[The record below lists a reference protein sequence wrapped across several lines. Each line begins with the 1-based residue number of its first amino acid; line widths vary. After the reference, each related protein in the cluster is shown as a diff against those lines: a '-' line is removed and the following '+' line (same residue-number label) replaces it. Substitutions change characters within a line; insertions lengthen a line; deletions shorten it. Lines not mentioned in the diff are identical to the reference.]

1 MLSYAFGIVSEY
13 IKSDL
18 SDKLAEH
25 LGLEKVKPIAT
36 NKRKSAV
43 DTETK
48 STKRMKTEDLDHIID
63 IKPAVSTTP
72 KEKKVSAKEKQLIKA
87 ASGTKSI
94 SSFFTK
100 K

>member
-25 LGLEKVKPIAT
+25 LGLEKVKAS
-36 NKRKSAV
+36 NKRKSET
-43 DTETK
+43 DSETK
-48 STKRMKTEDLDHIID
+48 STKRVKTDSEYHAIE
-63 IKPAVSTTP
+63 IKPAVNNTP
-72 KEKKVSAKEKQLIKA
+72 KEKKVSAKEKQLVKA

-94 SSFFTK
+94 ASFFSK